1 MKQDSMKV
9 IGIVVAIC
17 IVALVVIGVLVN
29 QHVNTG
35 SDDENESTE
44 AHEPFAI
51 FDDDDFQKLTL
62 KGEHDSVTL
71 DRDESGQWMA
81 LDAEETVDQGKIDQL
96 MSVVTSLSGIPDD
109 TVSKD
114 TAGVTHA
121 QKKLAGQMDKAKKKQ
136 SPLANQKKKVQLTKH
151 LYQIPKLF

>member
-1 MKQDSMKV
+1 MKQYSMKV

-29 QHVNTG
+29 QHVSTG

-51 FDDDDFQKLTL
+51 FDDDFQKLTL

-71 DRDESGQWMA
+71 ERSQLGQWTA

-96 MSVVTSLSGIPDD
+96 MSIITSLSGIPDD
-109 TVSKD
+109 TVSED
-114 TAGVTHA
+114 A
-121 QKKLAGQMDKAKKKQ
+121 
-136 SPLANQKKKVQLTKH
+136 
-151 LYQIPKLF
+151 

>member
-1 MKQDSMKV
+1 TAVCLYGSGNVTNRAGGRIMKQYSMKV
-9 IGIVVAIC
+9 TGIVVAIC
-17 IVALVVIGVLVN
+17 IVALVVIGILVN
-29 QHVNTG
+29 QHVSTG
-35 SDDENESTE
+35 SDDENEPTE
-44 AHEPFAI
+44 AQKPFAI
-51 FDDDDFQKLTL
+51 FDDDFQRLTL
-62 KGEHDSVTL
+62 KGEHDTVTL

-121 QKKLAGQMDKAKKKQ
+121 QR
-136 SPLANQKKKVQLTKH
+136 
-151 LYQIPKLF
+151 

>member
-1 MKQDSMKV
+1 MKQYSMKV

-29 QHVNTG
+29 QHVSTG
-35 SDDENESTE
+35 SDEENESTA
-44 AHEPFAI
+44 AHDPCAI

-62 KGEHDSVTL
+62 KGEHDSFTL

-81 LDAEETVDQGKIDQL
+81 LDAEETVDQGEIDQL

-121 QKKLAGQMDKAKKKQ
+121 QREISMTDDQGDEK
-136 SPLANQKKKVQLTKH
+136 T
-151 LYQIPKLF
+151 LFIGDPT